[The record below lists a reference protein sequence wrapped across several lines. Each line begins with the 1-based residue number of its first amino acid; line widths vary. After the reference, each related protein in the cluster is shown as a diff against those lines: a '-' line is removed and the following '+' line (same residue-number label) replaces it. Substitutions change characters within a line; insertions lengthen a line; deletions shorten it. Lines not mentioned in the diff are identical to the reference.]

1 MADKKEEILN
11 EVEVSPKENNE
22 KNKEIK
28 KTKEVKAKKTKKSK
42 EENVSEIENKSF
54 KEILEKVVLV
64 FKKYSIIP
72 YTVIGIALFFLSMML
87 AAQMKSMSDTEEL
100 IAGKRET
107 QLADEL
113 VTLQRKY
120 DDLKSKYDD
129 SAKIVEEYQNN
140 SSTNNTLIASMKDQ
154 IQALSA
160 MSGVTDL
167 KGEGIVITLNDGTKA
182 SDASVRSDTLVHD
195 SDLLT
200 VVNELKAAGAEA
212 ISING
217 QRIIAT
223 SAIRCVGP
231 VIQVNYQKVAAPFEI
246 KAIGNAQYLESAMT
260 IKNGVVDLLKEYGV
274 SVTVSRQNNVEI
286 PKYEGE
292 QNFKNASVKEK

>member
-54 KEILEKVVLV
+54 KEIWEKVVLV

-72 YTVIGIALFFLSMML
+72 YTIIGIALFFLSMML

-167 KGEGIVITLNDGTKA
+167 KGEGIVITLNDGTKT